1 MSWDTFIYYFSFL
14 YPTVL
19 LMGIFCAFDVVM
31 KGRSSQGIIAW
42 SLCLI
47 IFPFITVPFYLV
59 FGGRKYHGYVKAR
72 RKDESKLK
80 DTGNLLLNK
89 LSNHITSGEEA
100 WKKALENIAKLPVT
114 SGNKVEL
121 LINGE
126 AKFEALIS
134 ALNEAQEYILFQ
146 YYMIRDDKTGREIKD
161 LLIKKASEGVR
172 VYFLYD
178 AIGSYELSSK
188 FLKQL
193 SAAGVHVTQFGNY
206 RFVKNKFQL
215 NFRNH
220 RKIVV
225 IDGQTAFCGGLN
237 VGDEYKGLDPDLSP
251 WRDTHL
257 KITGPGA
264 LCVQLVFLEDWYSM
278 VNSEPEKLSWDTN
291 AAGNSEVL
299 VLPTG
304 PADELESCTLAFIT
318 ACNSAKKT
326 LWMTSPYFVPSKE
339 VLSALEAAV
348 QRGVDVRV
356 IVPNKADNLIVQMSS
371 QCFID
376 TASNHGVKFYRYKE
390 GFLHEKVI
398 LVDEQIAVVGTV
410 NLDNRSFSLNFELM
424 VYLFDKETVSAV
436 ASMLKEDFANSEA
449 IPVDEFSQRS
459 FWYRLVAKIYSLGAP
474 LQ

>member
-1 MSWDTFIYYFSFL
+1 MDWNTFIYYFSYL

-19 LMGIFCAFDVVM
+19 IMGLFCAFDVIM
-31 KGRSSQGIIAW
+31 KGRSSQGVIAW

-80 DTGNLLLNK
+80 NTGTLF
-89 LSNHITSGEEA
+89 LSKVGDFITSGDEA

-114 SGNKVEL
+114 KGNKVEVL
-121 LINGE
+121 VDGN
-126 AKFEALIS
+126 AKFTALMEALEK
-134 ALNEAQEYILFQ
+134 AEKYILFQ
-146 YYMIRDDKTGREIKD
+146 YYMVRDDKTGQSVKE
-161 LLIKKASEGVR
+161 LLLKKASSGVK

-178 AIGSYELSSK
+178 AIGSYELSK
-188 FLKQL
+188 KYLKEL
-193 SAAGVHVTQFGNY
+193 LAGGVKVAQFGSY

-237 VGDEYKGLDPDLSP
+237 IGDEYKGLDPKLSP
-251 WRDTHL
+251 WRDTHM
-257 KITGPGA
+257 KILGPGA
-264 LCVQLVFLEDWYSM
+264 LCVQVVFLEDWFSM
-278 VNSEPEKLSWDTN
+278 VGEEPEGLCWD
-291 AAGNSEVL
+291 AKECGNNEVL
-299 VLPTG
+299 LLPTG
-304 PADELESCTLAFIT
+304 PADELDTCTLSFIT
-318 ACNSAKKT
+318 ACNSAKEK

-339 VLSALEAAV
+339 VSSALEAAV

-356 IVPNKADNLIVQMSS
+356 IVPDKADNLIVQMSS

-376 TASNHGVKFYRYKE
+376 SVSKHGVKFYRYKE
-390 GFLHEKVI
+390 GFLHEKVM
-398 LVDEQIAVVGTV
+398 LVDDHIAVVGTA

-424 VYLFDKETVSAV
+424 AYSFDTETVSSV
-436 ASMLKEDFANSEA
+436 YRMLERDFENSEE
-449 IPVDEFSQRS
+449 IPVDEFSQRP
-459 FWYRLVAKIYSLGAP
+459 FMYQLIAKIYSLGAP